1 MTTKQFHIRHPAQI
15 WQWEQA
21 LKAGCLKPDK
31 QRRTRNMT
39 KQDDDKIKALE
50 AENELLRIQVAY
62 LEKLAALDQKKKK
75 LQTKK
80 KRS

>member
-1 MTTKQFHIRHPAQI
+1 
-15 WQWEQA
+15 
-21 LKAGCLKPDK
+21 
-31 QRRTRNMT
+31 MT